1 MSDVHALVP
10 APAKAQACRV
20 CGLADPPPDPTC
32 HDGRDH
38 RVGTTTGC
46 PHCGRLLQACAR
58 RPCFGSTH
66 EAARAKAQLGRL
78 TRLGRRL
85 LPRHVTGG
93 ADQ

>member
-1 MSDVHALVP
+1 MNDVYALVS

-46 PHCGRLLQACAR
+46 PHCGRLLQTCAR

-78 TRLGRRL
+78 TRLARRL